1 MKRNDP
7 LKQAIARVVLSQAV
21 DYLPG
26 CIETLG
32 RIGSPPKQGEA
43 AVDAKSRVSAAK
55 TLVDFVTKL
64 IGDAGATEAGSGL
77 LGELAKMEK
86 AAARYERDTDD
97 GDDDAEGASPL
108 DAEGGDWSED
118 PELEGQE
125 ADMAPRQESYSRDP

>member
-21 DYLPG
+21 EYLPG

-32 RIGSPPKQGEA
+32 RIGSPPKKGEA

-55 TLVDFVTKL
+55 TLVDFVTKF

-86 AAARYERDTDD
+86 AAQRYADDDDDD
-97 GDDDAEGASPL
+97 GPSPSG
-108 DAEGGDWSED
+108 AEGGDRPED

-125 ADMAPRQESYSRDP
+125 ADMASCQESAS

>member
-55 TLVDFVTKL
+55 TLVDFVTKF

-97 GDDDAEGASPL
+97 DDDAEGASPL

-118 PELEGQE
+118 PELEGQ
-125 ADMAPRQESYSRDP
+125 AAHLVAGQEPDSRNI

>member
-32 RIGSPPKQGEA
+32 RIGSPPKKGQA
-43 AVDAKSRVSAAK
+43 VVDAKSRVSAAK
-55 TLVDFVTKL
+55 TLVDFVTKF

-86 AAARYERDTDD
+86 AAERYA
-97 GDDDAEGASPL
+97 GDDDSGPSPL
-108 DAEGGDWSED
+108 D
-118 PELEGQE
+118 
-125 ADMAPRQESYSRDP
+125 

>member
-32 RIGSPPKQGEA
+32 RIGSPPKKGEA

-55 TLVDFVTKL
+55 TLVDFVTKF

-86 AAARYERDTDD
+86 AAERYERDADD
-97 GDDDAEGASPL
+97 DDDADGSSPIGT
-108 DAEGGDWSED
+108 EGGDWPED

-125 ADMAPRQESYSRDP
+125 ADMAPRQEPYSRDR

>member
-32 RIGSPPKQGEA
+32 RIGSPPKKGEA

-55 TLVDFVTKL
+55 TLVDFVTKF

-86 AAARYERDTDD
+86 VAARYERDTDD
-97 GDDDAEGASPL
+97 ASGASPL
-108 DAEGGDWSED
+108 GTEGGDWPED

-125 ADMAPRQESYSRDP
+125 AHLVAGQESDSRNI

>member
-32 RIGSPPKQGEA
+32 RIGSPPKKGEA

-55 TLVDFVTKL
+55 TLVDFVTKF

-97 GDDDAEGASPL
+97 DDDAGSASPL
-108 DAEGGDWSED
+108 DAEGGDWPED
-118 PELEGQE
+118 PELEGE
-125 ADMAPRQESYSRDP
+125 TPNLVEGEESDSRDL

>member
-32 RIGSPPKQGEA
+32 RIGSPPNKGEA

-55 TLVDFVTKL
+55 TLVDFVTKF

-86 AAARYERDTDD
+86 AAARYDTDD
-97 GDDDAEGASPL
+97 DDGGSSPL
-108 DAEGGDWSED
+108 DAEGGDWPED

-125 ADMAPRQESYSRDP
+125 ADMASRQESDSQYP

>member
-1 MKRNDP
+1 VRRNDP

-21 DYLPG
+21 EYLPG

-32 RIGSPPKQGEA
+32 RIGSPPKKGETL
-43 AVDAKSRVSAAK
+43 VDAKSRVSAAK
-55 TLVDFVTKL
+55 TLVDFVTKF

-86 AAARYERDTDD
+86 AAERYAIDDD
-97 GDDDAEGASPL
+97 GSSPVDAESS
-108 DAEGGDWSED
+108 DWPED

-125 ADMAPRQESYSRDP
+125 ADMVAGQEPDSRDS

>member
-32 RIGSPPKQGEA
+32 RIGSPPKKGEA

-55 TLVDFVTKL
+55 TLVDFVTKF

-86 AAARYERDTDD
+86 AAERYERDADDDD
-97 GDDDAEGASPL
+97 GSSPIGT
-108 DAEGGDWSED
+108 EGGDWPED

-125 ADMAPRQESYSRDP
+125 AAMGPSQASDSR